1 MLPGSCDLQGDR
13 FDEAAATLEKCA
25 ADHPYDSDARLLLV
39 ATYGH
44 LGRAAEAAP
53 HYAKVRGGEP
63 WTIMWAGQRFP
74 FKMPDDARR
83 LREGLQKA
91 GVAELP
97 EPYDPASG
105 DRLSGD
111 EIRSLVLGHTLN
123 YRNIG
128 EEPGVK
134 ASTAFSND
142 GVAALS
148 RPDGVQ
154 SGIYVKEWAS
164 AVDDRAICIAW
175 ESFGPECAAI
185 FRNPAGTAAEENEFL
200 WINDGNPWSF
210 SIAK

>member
-1 MLPGSCDLQGDR
+1 
-13 FDEAAATLEKCA
+13 
-25 ADHPYDSDARLLLV
+25 
-39 ATYGH
+39 
-44 LGRAAEAAP
+44 
-53 HYAKVRGGEP
+53 
-63 WTIMWAGQRFP
+63 MWAGQRFP

-83 LREGLQKA
+83 LREGLRKA

-134 ASTAFSND
+134 ASTAFSSD
-142 GVAALS
+142 GVATLS

-164 AVDDRAICIAW
+164 TVDDRAICISW

-200 WINDGNPWSF
+200 WINDDNPWSF